1 LAASAGVLDCV
12 LLLVKHGAKLN
23 AKNKEGN
30 TPLSLLTIKGSPF
43 LPCLRAR
50 ALTPAAFRF
59 SMLTVRTLAA
69 KPTQPRLL

>member
-30 TPLSLLTIKGSPF
+30 TPLSLLTIKGTPLSS
-43 LPCLRAR
+43 LPPRAR
-50 ALTPAAFRF
+50 ALHRRRFGFRC
-59 SMLTVRTLAA
+59 
-69 KPTQPRLL
+69 